1 METAPTTTPSTM
13 EPRTTIAGCWILDK
27 TRENWSMNEYLQ
39 TMNVDPLAVEAHEKG
54 EKDFDTF
61 HTIDFVDHNKV
72 RIMKR
77 SRVNNDVC
85 VELILGMESIE
96 YLQPMNRPKCSVA
109 TSDHPGHL
117 CIKSSLVTTDHGKA
131 IVTDVKRLQENAVHD
146 PILITNE
153 NISEQSST
161 PVRNDVVLV
170 QELTILNEETG
181 KTHTTTR
188 YFNPY
193 YDTPPHLVPSAVRN
207 MDDVDDDDK

>member
-1 METAPTTTPSTM
+1 
-13 EPRTTIAGCWILDK
+13 
-27 TRENWSMNEYLQ
+27 MNEYLQ

-61 HTIDFVDHNKV
+61 HTIDFMDHDKV

-131 IVTDVKRLQENAVHD
+131 IVTDIKQLQENAIHD
-146 PILITNE
+146 PILSTNE
-153 NISEQSST
+153 NTSEQTST
-161 PVRNDVVLV
+161 PVIRNDVVLV